1 MVTPKDFFHRLT
13 KIKNYITNPHGNE
26 RQWKV
31 DHAHFNWWG
40 EDLNKFVCKWC
51 VCPSRLTPPQ
61 VLKKANAAEKKGWTK
76 NMVQA
81 RHNLG
86 LTERD
91 KTFAY
96 KHINLMVKKLF
107 KIAISTTSRTARLAV
122 CESRIYNSILSAKK
136 YEKKRPNKQ
145 GWMTEAAVFQYF
157 PAVWGYL
164 CYVELMSLLN

>member
-26 RQWKV
+26 REWKV

-61 VLKKANAAEKKGWTK
+61 VLKKANAAEKKGWTR

-81 RHNLG
+81 RHDLG
-86 LTERD
+86 LTERE
-91 KTFAY
+91 KTFTC
-96 KHINLMVKKLF
+96 KHINLTVKKLF
-107 KIAISTTSRTARLAV
+107 KIAISTTSRMAGLAV
-122 CESRIYNSILSAKK
+122 CKSRIYNFILPAKK

-164 CYVELMSLLN
+164 GYVE